1 MSAIASEWTPSE
13 TEAPTLRLVKNG
25 RKYRREEEFRCA
37 LEAYVAD
44 YAEFQWRRSETIG
57 STVRARPSGH
67 GFLGRI
73 ANWLRRQLAV
83 PSLQDAR
90 RQCRESAR

>member
-37 LEAYVAD
+37 LEAYLAD
-44 YAEFQWRRSETIG
+44 YAEFQRRRSETIG
-57 STVRARPSGH
+57 SRARTRTGDPS
-67 GFLGRI
+67 FFGRF
-73 ANWLRRQLAV
+73 AEWLRW
-83 PSLQDAR
+83 
-90 RQCRESAR
+90 